1 MNFKVIAT
9 DFDGT
14 LCENKWPDIG
24 EPNEEIIKYLKEQRE
39 AGVKI
44 ILWTCREG
52 VQLTEAVD
60 WCFQRGLMFDA
71 INENLPERI
80 AMFGT
85 DPRKIGAD
93 EYIDDRA
100 CTKFK
105 LPYICDPQKGFGCR
119 RELRTTS

>member
-24 EPNEEIIKYLKEQRE
+24 EPNEEVICYLKEQQA
-39 AGVKI
+39 AGAKI
-44 ILWTCREG
+44 ILWTCRVGE
-52 VQLTEAVD
+52 QLEEAVR
-60 WCFQRGLMFDA
+60 WCYDQGLIFDA

-93 EYIDDRA
+93 EYIDDRMN
-100 CTKFK
+100 TRFK
-105 LPYICDPQKGFGCR
+105 LPFISPFKNGKTNDIKKKGG
-119 RELRTTS
+119 